1 MATMERIV
9 VGGDHTPAATAALRW
24 AVREAAA
31 TGAYVTVVH
40 AFDLA
45 GRADL
50 AVERDL
56 GRARRDARYR
66 TQSWVV
72 EVIGDLGTS
81 VPVIVST
88 PDGSVEDALVAAS
101 RGAQMVVIGQ
111 PQGGLHHD
119 LARALSH
126 SCSCPVMTVALDQ
139 VARVAPLP
147 RQESSGTDRESVS
160 AT

>member
-9 VGGDHTPAATAALRW
+9 VGGDHTPAATAALQW
-24 AVREAAA
+24 AVGEAAA
-31 TGAYVTVVH
+31 TGVCVTVVH
-40 AFDLA
+40 AFDVA

-72 EVIGDLGTS
+72 EAIGDLETS
-81 VPVIVST
+81 APVVVRT
-88 PDGSVEDALVAAS
+88 PDGTVEEALVAAS

-111 PQGGLHHD
+111 PQGSRHRD
-119 LARALSH
+119 LATALSRL
-126 SCSCPVMTVALDQ
+126 CSCPVMTVAPDQ
-139 VARVAPLP
+139 PAQAVL
-147 RQESSGTDRESVS
+147 TVS
-160 AT
+160 TGHL

>member
-1 MATMERIV
+1 MATMDRIV
-9 VGGDHTPAATAALRW
+9 VGGDHTAAATAALRW

-31 TGAYVTVVH
+31 TGMCVAVVH

-56 GRARRDARYR
+56 GLARRDARYR

-72 EVIGDLGTS
+72 EVIGDLDTS

-88 PDGSVEDALVAAS
+88 PDGSVESALVAAS
-101 RGAQMVVIGQ
+101 RGARMVVIGQ

-119 LARALSH
+119 LASALSR
-126 SCSCPVMTVALDQ
+126 SCACPVMTVALDQ
-139 VARVAPLP
+139 VATGG
-147 RQESSGTDRESVS
+147 SGDAQDKLHGAGPGILV
-160 AT
+160 